1 MMTMLIVDTAGSLQ
15 NLNQCIRILYFV
27 SFLHLQKYIDDGWE
41 VGRKLK
47 YQILKTESSFK
58 KPLAQQLCKQES
70 LQYNEF

>member
-1 MMTMLIVDTAGSLQ
+1 MHP
-15 NLNQCIRILYFV
+15 YFV
-27 SFLHLQKYIDDGWE
+27 RFLHLQKYIDDGWE

>member
-1 MMTMLIVDTAGSLQ
+1 MNDDNVDCRHSRFTTKFEPMHP
-15 NLNQCIRILYFV
+15 YFV